1 MHQVGPIIRLQ
12 IQRSSLKTGQK
23 PQRVYDPAPI
33 LPVDRL
39 ALTPEGVLGQGP
51 GQSWIVDVHHRA
63 HPATKN
69 EDGRHGVSLGFSA
82 HYGAMRDRFG
92 SRIALGCAGENIIVE
107 TSRMFALDDLRGE
120 LALLGSDG
128 RELVRISVLD
138 VAHPCRAFT
147 GWALRGRVETD
158 VLKSPL
164 QFLDGGMRGFYAV
177 SEGTGIV
184 SIGDRL
190 VLL

>member
-158 VLKSPL
+158 VLKSHL
-164 QFLDGGMRGFYAV
+164 QFLDRGMRGFYAV
-177 SEGTGIV
+177 SKGTGIV